1 MAKTKQRRGTA
12 PKRRDRRSEA
22 LARETQAAQRL
33 AEKKKLTLAGYRRRR
48 IFGWT
53 LVSLAIVVGVTHWM
67 EHLGF
72 FSFASSGVEDLVAG
86 YPMAVLLG
94 VAGTIVLSK

>member
-1 MAKTKQRRGTA
+1 MPKTKERRRPA
-12 PKRRDRRSEA
+12 PKQRNRRREA
-22 LARETQAAQRL
+22 LAHETQVAQRR

-67 EHLGF
+67 EHLGL

-94 VAGTIVLSK
+94 VAGAIVLSK